1 LKLLEIGAEIKMGT
15 TNQNEAGVSDE
26 HEQEPGAATQQV
38 QVTPHWNAIGGLVAI
53 GVLYALLPQKVSIGP
68 RWFLLAIEGVFI
80 IPFVIAVL
88 TKRSVSPVTLR
99 VGSLILLGIVTI
111 VLAVGIVH
119 MISSLKTDL
128 NGFDLLFTGLLLY
141 GCNILMFALW
151 YWEIDGGGPEKRRH
165 SAHQLSDF
173 LFPQQMGGLDENW
186 VPHFFDYLYVA
197 FTGSTAFSPTD
208 TMPLSQ
214 RAKFL
219 MMVEAILAL
228 LLLSFVVSRAI
239 NII

>member
-1 LKLLEIGAEIKMGT
+1 
-15 TNQNEAGVSDE
+15 
-26 HEQEPGAATQQV
+26 
-38 QVTPHWNAIGGLVAI
+38 
-53 GVLYALLPQKVSIGP
+53 
-68 RWFLLAIEGVFI
+68 
-80 IPFVIAVL
+80 
-88 TKRSVSPVTLR
+88 
-99 VGSLILLGIVTI
+99 
-111 VLAVGIVH
+111 
-119 MISSLKTDL
+119 
-128 NGFDLLFTGLLLY
+128 
-141 GCNILMFALW
+141 MFALW
-151 YWEIDGGGPEKRRH
+151 KWEIGRGGPERH
-165 SAHQLSDF
+165 QHAAHRLFGF

-208 TMPLSQ
+208 TMPLSH